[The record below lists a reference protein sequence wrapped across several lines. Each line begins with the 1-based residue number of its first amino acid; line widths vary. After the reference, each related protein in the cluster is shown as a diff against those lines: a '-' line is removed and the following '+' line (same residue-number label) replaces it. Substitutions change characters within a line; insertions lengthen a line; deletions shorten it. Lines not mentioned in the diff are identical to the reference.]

1 MGNLKWGLEL
11 NPLKSIGTGNG
22 DILRGIKKSD
32 NSFMGF
38 GEAYF
43 SCIFPGSVKG
53 WKCHRKMTLNFVV
66 PVGSIKFVIFKSNRV
81 GQLDQ
86 SSSPFEFILG
96 REQYSRLTIP
106 PGLWVGFCGLGDSES
121 VLLNVASHEHDPLES
136 DNIDISSVVYKWD

>member
-1 MGNLKWGLEL
+1 MGILKWGLEL

-32 NSFMGF
+32 DGFKGF

-43 SCIFPGSVKG
+43 SCIFPGSAKG
-53 WKCHRKMTLNFVV
+53 WKCHQKMTLNFVV
-66 PVGSIKFVIFKSNRV
+66 PVGSIKFVIFQSDRA

-86 SSSPFEFILG
+86 SSGAVEFILG

-106 PGLWVGFCGLGDSES
+106 PGLWVGFYGLGDSES

-136 DNIDISSVVYKWD
+136 YNIDISAVVYKWD